1 MTPCPELDGII
12 TITNNYHWDI
22 MYKYMVK
29 GSFLYKLHQFFFVNE
44 HSSDAQIS
52 LDRFMNV
59 ILLFDSEQER
69 KLFKEYVIKNWDD
82 RGKCEKSI
90 HLPHIPQ
97 LHKVDAFKDDYEQ
110 ALILQCML
118 RDFRKE
124 I

>member
-1 MTPCPELDGII
+1 
-12 TITNNYHWDI
+12 
-22 MYKYMVK
+22 MVK

-52 LDRFMNV
+52 RDRFMNV

-69 KLFKEYVIKNWDD
+69 KLFKEYVIENWDD
-82 RGKCEKSI
+82 RVKYEKSI

-97 LHKVDAFKDDYEQ
+97 LEGYKVDAFKDDYEH

-118 RDFRKE
+118 SDFRKE